1 MISIQITEEV
11 EDRFAMVDLLRYIA
25 DMIEKDGT
33 TTGYYPHWR
42 IQNGEEKRED

>member
-11 EDRFAMVDLLRYIA
+11 EDRSAMVDLLRHSA
-25 DMIEKDGT
+25 DMIESNGT
-33 TTGYYPHWR
+33 TTSYYPHWT